1 MSYLISDTIL
11 GLSLTKFL
19 LHLLN
24 FAILFIALWFIL
36 YKPVM
41 KFIRERQERIAKQQE
56 EAAENL
62 RVAEEARATEEE
74 KLRTLDAEIEE
85 KRAAAEREISLKCE
99 EKIHATELRAEE
111 IVKDAE
117 NRAKAETDKLVSEA
131 REGIKEAAITLA
143 SNIIEDKIDSVDDAL
158 IDSALKDWQK
168 NG

>member
-1 MSYLISDTIL
+1 MSFILSDTIL

-24 FAILFIALWFIL
+24 FAILFAAMWLIL

-41 KFIRERQERIAKQQE
+41 KFIRERQARLAKEQQDT
-56 EAAENL
+56 AENL
-62 RVAEEARATEEE
+62 RAAEEARKTEEE
-74 KLRTLDAEIEE
+74 KLLTLDAEIEK
-85 KRAAAEREISLKCE
+85 KRAEAEREIALKCE
-99 EKIHATELRAEE
+99 EKLRESESRAEE

-117 NRAKAETDKLVSEA
+117 RNAKVQADKVVSEA

-143 SNIIEDKIDSVDDAL
+143 ESIIEDKIDAVDDAL
-158 IDSALKDWQK
+158 IDSALKDWKK